1 MNLTPEKRNQIAKW
15 LIKIAAVCILL
26 YLCLQNIAAISHALS
41 RFLDLIMPLILG
53 AAIAVILNVPMRFLE
68 AHLWTK
74 SDHPLLQRLRRPTAF
89 LLSVLFIIGAFLGV
103 ILLVIPELVD
113 AFSVIAQGIA
123 ELVEKLSSADQ
134 EKLMAHPLSR
144 ALMDIDWDGMLA
156 SAQEWLKAEGGQI
169 VDTAFGTLAS
179 LIGGI
184 VDFFIAFVFS
194 VYILFGKE
202 KLTRQASRLIWV
214 WIPGKGG
221 EWLIHAASITNVTF
235 RKFISG
241 QSLEALIL
249 GSLCMIGMLIL
260 QLPYAP
266 MVGALVGVTALIPV
280 VGAFIGTIIGAF
292 MILTVSPI
300 QAVVFV
306 IYLLILQQIEGNLI
320 YPRVM
325 GSRVNM
331 PGMWIMAAVTV
342 GGGIGGPIGM
352 LLSVPIASAAYTLL
366 REATKNRERQ
376 QFALQAAGSEKK
388 DP

>member
-26 YLCLQNIAAISHALS
+26 YLGLQNIAAISHALS
-41 RFLDLIMPLILG
+41 RFLALIMPLILG

-169 VDTAFGTLAS
+169 VDTAFDTLAS

-202 KLTRQASRLIWV
+202 KLTRQASRLIRV

-280 VGAFIGTIIGAF
+280 VGAF

-342 GGGIGGPIGM
+342 GGGIGGQIGM
-352 LLSVPIASAAYTLL
+352 LLSVPIASTAYTLL

>member
-1 MNLTPEKRNQIAKW
+1 MNLTPEKRNLIAKW
-15 LIKIAAVCILL
+15 LIKIATVCILL
-26 YLCLQNIAAISHALS
+26 YLCLQNIAAISAALS

-53 AAIAVILNVPMRFLE
+53 SAIAVILNVPMRFLE

-134 EKLMAHPLSR
+134 EKLMAHPLSK

-184 VDFFIAFVFS
+184 FDFFIAFVFS

-202 KLTRQASRLIWV
+202 KLTRQASRLIRV

-249 GSLCMIGMLIL
+249 GSLCMIGIHDPDREPHPGRRLRHLSAHPAADRRQPDLSQGDGQPGQHAWHVDHGGRYGRRRHRRADRHAAQRTDRIRRL
-260 QLPYAP
+260 
-266 MVGALVGVTALIPV
+266 
-280 VGAFIGTIIGAF
+280 
-292 MILTVSPI
+292 
-300 QAVVFV
+300 
-306 IYLLILQQIEGNLI
+306 
-320 YPRVM
+320 YP
-325 GSRVNM
+325 
-331 PGMWIMAAVTV
+331 
-342 GGGIGGPIGM
+342 
-352 LLSVPIASAAYTLL
+352 
-366 REATKNRERQ
+366 
-376 QFALQAAGSEKK
+376 AAGSDQE
-388 DP
+388 PGTAAVCPAGSGQ

>member
-1 MNLTPEKRNQIAKW
+1 
-15 LIKIAAVCILL
+15 
-26 YLCLQNIAAISHALS
+26 
-41 RFLDLIMPLILG
+41 
-53 AAIAVILNVPMRFLE
+53 MRFLE

-202 KLTRQASRLIWV
+202 KLTRQASRLIRV

>member
-1 MNLTPEKRNQIAKW
+1 MADQDRRGR
-15 LIKIAAVCILL
+15 ILL
-26 YLCLQNIAAISHALS
+26 YLCLQNIAAISAVLS

-53 AAIAVILNVPMRFLE
+53 SAIAVILNVPMRFLE
-68 AHLWTK
+68 AHFWTK

-184 VDFFIAFVFS
+184 FDFFIAFVFWVS
-194 VYILFGKE
+194 ILFGKE
-202 KLTRQASRLIWV
+202 KVTRRASRLVRV

-388 DP
+388 DT

>member
-1 MNLTPEKRNQIAKW
+1 MNLTPEKRNLIAKW

-26 YLCLQNIAAISHALS
+26 YLGLQNIAAISAALS
-41 RFLDLIMPLILG
+41 RFLNLIIPLILG
-53 AAIAVILNVPMRFLE
+53 SAIAVILNVPMRFLE

-103 ILLVIPELVD
+103 ILLVFPELVD

-179 LIGGI
+179 LGGI
-184 VDFFIAFVFS
+184 FDFFIAFVFS

-202 KLTRQASRLIWV
+202 KLTRQASRLIRV

>member
-1 MNLTPEKRNQIAKW
+1 MNLTPEKRNLIAKW

-26 YLCLQNIAAISHALS
+26 YLCLQNIAAISAALS

-53 AAIAVILNVPMRFLE
+53 SAIAVILNVPMRFLE

-184 VDFFIAFVFS
+184 FDFFIAFVFS

-202 KLTRQASRLIWV
+202 KLTRQASRLIRV

-266 MVGALVGVTALIPV
+266 MVGVTALIPV

>member
-1 MNLTPEKRNQIAKW
+1 MNLTPEKRNLIAKW

-26 YLCLQNIAAISHALS
+26 YLGLQNIAAISAALS

-53 AAIAVILNVPMRFLE
+53 SAIAVILNVPMRFLE

-169 VDTAFGTLAS
+169 VDIAFGTLAS

-184 VDFFIAFVFS
+184 FDFFIAFVFS
-194 VYILFGKE
+194 VYILLGKE
-202 KLTRQASRLIWV
+202 KLTRQASRLIRV

-221 EWLIHAASITNVTF
+221 EWLIHAASIINITF

-249 GSLCMIGMLIL
+249 GSLCMIGMMIL

>member
-1 MNLTPEKRNQIAKW
+1 MNLTPEKRNLIAKW

-26 YLCLQNIAAISHALS
+26 YLCLQNIAAISAALS

-184 VDFFIAFVFS
+184 FDFFIAFVFS

-202 KLTRQASRLIWV
+202 KLTRQASRLIRV

-266 MVGALVGVTALIPV
+266 TIGVTALIPV

-300 QAVVFV
+300 LAVVFV

>member
-1 MNLTPEKRNQIAKW
+1 MNLTPEKRNLIAKW

-26 YLCLQNIAAISHALS
+26 YLCLQNIAAISAALS

-53 AAIAVILNVPMRFLE
+53 SAIAVILNVPMRFLE

-184 VDFFIAFVFS
+184 FDFFIAFVFS

-202 KLTRQASRLIWV
+202 KLTRQASRLIRV

-266 MVGALVGVTALIPV
+266 PIGVTALIPV

-300 QAVVFV
+300 LAVVFV

>member
-1 MNLTPEKRNQIAKW
+1 MNLTPEKRNLIAKW

-26 YLCLQNIAAISHALS
+26 YLCLQNIAAISAALS

-123 ELVEKLSSADQ
+123 ELVEKLGSADQ
-134 EKLMAHPLSR
+134 EKLMAHPLSK

-184 VDFFIAFVFS
+184 FDFFIAFVFS

-202 KLTRQASRLIWV
+202 KLTRQASRLIRV

-249 GSLCMIGMLIL
+249 GSLCMLIL

-366 REATKNRERQ
+366 REATKNRERK

>member
-1 MNLTPEKRNQIAKW
+1 MNLTPEKRNLIAKW

-26 YLCLQNIAAISHALS
+26 YLCLQNIAAISAALS

-134 EKLMAHPLSR
+134 EKLMAHPLSK

-184 VDFFIAFVFS
+184 FDFFIAFVFS

-202 KLTRQASRLIWV
+202 KLARQASCLIRV

-241 QSLEALIL
+241 QSLEALFL

-266 MVGALVGVTALIPV
+266 MVGA
-280 VGAFIGTIIGAF
+280 FIGTIIGAF

-300 QAVVFV
+300 RAVVFV

-388 DP
+388 DT

>member
-1 MNLTPEKRNQIAKW
+1 M
-15 LIKIAAVCILL
+15 
-26 YLCLQNIAAISHALS
+26 
-41 RFLDLIMPLILG
+41 
-53 AAIAVILNVPMRFLE
+53 
-68 AHLWTK
+68 
-74 SDHPLLQRLRRPTAF
+74 
-89 LLSVLFIIGAFLGV
+89 
-103 ILLVIPELVD
+103 
-113 AFSVIAQGIA
+113 
-123 ELVEKLSSADQ
+123 
-134 EKLMAHPLSR
+134 
-144 ALMDIDWDGMLA
+144 
-156 SAQEWLKAEGGQI
+156 
-169 VDTAFGTLAS
+169 
-179 LIGGI
+179 
-184 VDFFIAFVFS
+184 
-194 VYILFGKE
+194 
-202 KLTRQASRLIWV
+202 

-352 LLSVPIASAAYTLL
+352 LLSVPIASTAYTLL

>member
-1 MNLTPEKRNQIAKW
+1 MNLTPEKRNLIAKW

-26 YLCLQNIAAISHALS
+26 YLCLQNIAAISAALS

-53 AAIAVILNVPMRFLE
+53 SAIAVILNVPMRFLE

-113 AFSVIAQGIA
+113 AFSVISQGIA

-184 VDFFIAFVFS
+184 FDFFIAFVFS
-194 VYILFGKE
+194 VYILFGKK
-202 KLTRQASRLIWV
+202 KLTRQASRLIRV

-266 MVGALVGVTALIPV
+266 TIGVTALIPV

-300 QAVVFV
+300 LAVVFV

>member
-1 MNLTPEKRNQIAKW
+1 MADQDRRGR
-15 LIKIAAVCILL
+15 ILL
-26 YLCLQNIAAISHALS
+26 YLCLQNIAAISAALS
-41 RFLDLIMPLILG
+41 RFLDLIMPIILG
-53 AAIAVILNVPMRFLE
+53 SAIAVILNVPMRFLE

-184 VDFFIAFVFS
+184 FDFFIAFVFS

-202 KLTRQASRLIWV
+202 KLTRQASR
-214 WIPGKGG
+214 
-221 EWLIHAASITNVTF
+221 LIHAASITNVTF

-366 REATKNRERQ
+366 REATKNREQQ

>member
-1 MNLTPEKRNQIAKW
+1 MNLTPEKRNLIAKW

-26 YLCLQNIAAISHALS
+26 YLGLQNIAAISAALS

-134 EKLMAHPLSR
+134 EKLMAHPLSK

-184 VDFFIAFVFS
+184 FDFFIAFVFS

-202 KLTRQASRLIWV
+202 KLARQASCLIRV

-241 QSLEALIL
+241 QSLEALFL

-266 MVGALVGVTALIPV
+266 MVGA
-280 VGAFIGTIIGAF
+280 FIGTIIGAF

-300 QAVVFV
+300 RAVVFV

-388 DP
+388 DT

>member
-1 MNLTPEKRNQIAKW
+1 MNLTPEKRNLIAKW

-26 YLCLQNIAAISHALS
+26 YLCLQNIAAISAALS

-53 AAIAVILNVPMRFLE
+53 SAIAVILNVPMRFLE

-184 VDFFIAFVFS
+184 FDFFIAFVFS

-202 KLTRQASRLIWV
+202 KLTRQASRLIRV

-266 MVGALVGVTALIPV
+266 TIGVTALIPV

-300 QAVVFV
+300 LAVVFV

>member
-1 MNLTPEKRNQIAKW
+1 MNLTLEKRNLIAKW

-26 YLCLQNIAAISHALS
+26 YLGLQNIAAISAALS

-53 AAIAVILNVPMRFLE
+53 SAIAVILNVPMRFLE

-184 VDFFIAFVFS
+184 FDFVFS

-202 KLTRQASRLIWV
+202 KLTRQASRLIRV

-266 MVGALVGVTALIPV
+266 MVGALVGLTALIPV

-300 QAVVFV
+300 RAVVFV

-388 DP
+388 DT

>member
-1 MNLTPEKRNQIAKW
+1 MNLTPEKRNLIAKW

-26 YLCLQNIAAISHALS
+26 YLGLQNIAAISAALS

-53 AAIAVILNVPMRFLE
+53 SAIAVILNVPMRFLE

-184 VDFFIAFVFS
+184 FDFFIAFVFS

-202 KLTRQASRLIWV
+202 KLTRQASRLIRV

-221 EWLIHAASITNVTF
+221 EWLIHAASITNITF

-266 MVGALVGVTALIPV
+266 M

-388 DP
+388 DT